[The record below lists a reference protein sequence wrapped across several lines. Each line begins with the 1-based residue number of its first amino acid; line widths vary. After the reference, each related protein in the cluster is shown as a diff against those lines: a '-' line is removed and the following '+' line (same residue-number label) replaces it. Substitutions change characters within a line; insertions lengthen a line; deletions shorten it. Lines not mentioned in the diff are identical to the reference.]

1 VRAVSRTH
9 CSRARH
15 ELFMQ
20 NATFDHGLRRTL
32 RGRVLFEFGR
42 YL

>member
-1 VRAVSRTH
+1 VRAISRS
-9 CSRARH
+9 SRARH
-15 ELFMQ
+15 DLFIE
-20 NATFDHGLRRTL
+20 NATFVHGLRRTI